1 MADKNGKNATVK
13 RPAVKAPGRV
23 LQVRS
28 TGRTDWRERQG
39 SRAFLATSSL
49 KPAHLA
55 GRGGSPVIARLPTI
69 QRIAGSRHSLSASFT
84 SRSRPAVRTP
94 TDECATSRYSDNVRR
109 SGTKFADSPLEG
121 DGFELLV
128 PGRARPSNRHGRRE
142 GRLENGSGSVG
153 EPKGSNPSNL
163 TFVVGSQPSQP
174 PLPIVWRVRLSHR
187 HLRSRRVGSD
197 ALERHSTAR
206 CSRRTV
212 PRIR

>member
-121 DGFELLV
+121 DEFELMV
-128 PGRARPSNRHGRRE
+128 PGLRDRQTLMGDGTAVVKTAADLSGNRKTLWGGRR
-142 GRLENGSGSVG
+142 GMATSSLHFLDG
-153 EPKGSNPSNL
+153 
-163 TFVVGSQPSQP
+163 
-174 PLPIVWRVRLSHR
+174 
-187 HLRSRRVGSD
+187 
-197 ALERHSTAR
+197 
-206 CSRRTV
+206 V
-212 PRIR
+212 PRCPSRMT